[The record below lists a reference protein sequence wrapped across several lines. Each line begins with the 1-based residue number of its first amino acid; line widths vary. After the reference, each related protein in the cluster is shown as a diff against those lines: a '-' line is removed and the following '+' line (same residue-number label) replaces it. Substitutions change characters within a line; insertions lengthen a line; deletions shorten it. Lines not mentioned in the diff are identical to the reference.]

1 MGISKKA
8 VPGAVAAISISL
20 AGCSSFSDGLLTW
33 QPSTDAMRPSTSYT
47 SALACLR
54 GLINERGPAPGGKPI
69 TVTVGFMPDTT
80 GRLLPGLR
88 DMVTSATSDV
98 VSGGRMFELVEIG
111 SFGRQVGPTFGSKPD
126 VTGSLL
132 GVAGITQRSG
142 YQIVGAVT
150 QADSKNSD
158 RGGSAGFSYDNH
170 VSSGVSIGN
179 TVSTVGVDLRLVDMG
194 RGLSVPYTT
203 RSMLRVQS
211 SGVAADISF
220 RVGNF
225 GGDFSFEN
233 STSEGPHQA
242 VRHLVELSVAELLGQ
257 AANVPYWSCF
267 GANRD
272 DPEVR
277 AKIQTWWSRM
287 NPEQTE
293 ADVRQRLRALGYDVP
308 AEGSAEA
315 VIKKYQRDARLVI
328 TGKASFET
336 FASLVMRQIDFS
348 SSSTAMPQ
356 PESQVVRP

>member
-1 MGISKKA
+1 MGISKKTLTGAAA
-8 VPGAVAAISISL
+8 VMATSL
-20 AGCSSFSDGLLTW
+20 AGCSSYTDGLNTW

-47 SALACLR
+47 SALACIR
-54 GLINERGPAPGGKPI
+54 GLINERGQAPGGKPI

-98 VSGGRMFELVEIG
+98 VTGGKMFELVEIG
-111 SFGRQVGPTFGSKPD
+111 SFGRQVGPTYGSKPD

-158 RGGSAGFSYDNH
+158 RGGSAGFSHDNH

-211 SGVAADISF
+211 SGVSADISF
-220 RVGNF
+220 KIGNW
-225 GGDFSFEN
+225 GGDFSFES

-242 VRHLVELSVAELLGQ
+242 VRQLVELSVAELLGQ

-287 NPEQTE
+287 NAEQTE
-293 ADVRQRLRALGYDVP
+293 ADVRQRLRALGYEVP
-308 AEGSAEA
+308 SEGSAEA
-315 VIKKYQRDARLVI
+315 AIKNYQRSAGLVV
-328 TGKASFET
+328 TGKPSYET
-336 FASLVMRQIDFS
+336 FASLVVRQMDFS
-348 SSSTAMPQ
+348 PSTSEMPR
-356 PESQVVRP
+356 PESKSVRP